1 MTFSLQEQTLAMHEL
16 KLAKQR
22 EQEQLRAAL
31 KLQTKVSSR
40 ARELEFGSKAEE
52 PAPAAQAKLQQR
64 LHEDKASKVRE
75 IKSERLRI
83 RSELVEQRQR
93 EERER
98 EERSIKAR
106 QDKERARA
114 RRRAEED
121 KRREAART
129 EAEARL
135 RAEEEDKLRREARL
149 HELERLELEYI
160 NKLAD
165 RSLRQQQMRNMLESG
180 LVPAAPHK
188 MLQIQD
194 GKTAA

>member
-1 MTFSLQEQTLAMHEL
+1 MHEL
-16 KLAKQR
+16 KLLKQR
-22 EQEQLRAAL
+22 EQERLRSAL
-31 KLQTKVSSR
+31 ELQAKVSSR
-40 ARELEFGSKAEE
+40 ARETEDGAKSKEA
-52 PAPAAQAKLQQR
+52 APAAQAKLQQR
-64 LHEDKASKVRE
+64 IHEDKASKVRE

-83 RSELVEQRQR
+83 RSEMVEQRQR

-98 EERSIKAR
+98 EERSLKAR

-121 KRREAART
+121 KRREAAQA

-135 RAEEEDKLRREARL
+135 RAEEEDKQRREARL
-149 HELERLELEYI
+149 RELERLELEYI

-165 RSLRQQQMRNMLESG
+165 RSFRQQQMRDMLESG
-180 LVPAAPHK
+180 VLPAGPLK

-194 GKTAA
+194 GKAAA